1 MNSREFHCL
10 ALFSKCRS
18 LRTLKQI
25 HAFTFKT
32 GLNSDPLVA
41 GKLLLHCAV
50 TLPDS
55 VRYAGRLFLDIR
67 NPDVF
72 MYNTLIRGLSDSDT
86 PSHALLLFVEM
97 RRKSMALPDSF
108 SFAFLLKAA
117 ANCRALRNGLQLH
130 RQAIGYG
137 LDTHLFVGTTLISM
151 YAECASLAFA
161 RQVFD
166 EMIEPNIVAWNA
178 IVAAC
183 FRCEDVKDAE
193 QVFHRMPI
201 KNLTSW
207 NIMLAG
213 YTKAGELRLAR
224 EVFMKMPLKDEVSW
238 SSMIVGFAHNGS
250 FNNAFAFFRELRQ
263 EGMRPNEV
271 SLTGALSA
279 CAQAGAFE
287 FGRILHGFVEKSGF
301 LQIVSVSNA
310 LIDTYSKCGNL
321 DMARLIFDNML
332 ERSVVSWTA
341 MITGLAMHG
350 YGEEAIRLFNE
361 MEESNIK
368 PDGIT
373 FISILYACSHAG
385 LVDLGCS
392 YFSRMVN
399 IYGIEPVIE
408 HYGCIV
414 DLYGRAGKL
423 QQAFDFVSQMPVSPN
438 DIVWRTLLGA
448 CGIHGNLELA
458 GQVKR
463 RLFEL
468 DPENS
473 GDHVLLSNI
482 YAVAGKWKDVATL
495 RRSMTH
501 QKLKKTPGWSM
512 IEVDRIMYSFVA
524 GEKQND
530 IAEEAHQKLR
540 EIMSRLRIEGGYV
553 PEVGSV
559 LHDIEVEEK
568 EDSVSQHSEKLAV
581 AFGMVRLPRGRS
593 IRVVKN
599 LRICRDCHT
608 VMKLIS
614 KVYEVEIVVRD
625 RSRFHS
631 FTHGSCSCRDYW

>member
-1 MNSREFHCL
+1 MNSRELHCL
-10 ALFSKCRS
+10 ALFRKCRS
-18 LRTLKQI
+18 LRIVKQI
-25 HAFTFKT
+25 HAFTFKI

-55 VRYAGRLFLDIR
+55 IHYARRVFLDIR

-72 MYNTLIRGLSDSDT
+72 MYNTLIRGLSDSET
-86 PSHALLLFVEM
+86 PSSALQLFVEM

-117 ANCRALRNGLQLH
+117 ACCRALTNGLQLH
-130 RQAIGYG
+130 CQAIGYG

-151 YAECASLAFA
+151 YAECSSLAFA
-161 RQVFD
+161 RKVFD

-183 FRCEDVKDAE
+183 FRCEDIENAE
-193 QVFHRMPI
+193 QVFLRIPI
-201 KNLTSW
+201 RNLTSW

-213 YTKAGELRLAR
+213 YTKAGELGLAR
-224 EVFMKMPLKDEVSW
+224 EVFMKMPVKDDVSW
-238 SSMIVGFAHNGS
+238 SSMIVGFTHNGD
-250 FNNAFAFFRELRQ
+250 FNNAYAFFRDMRR
-263 EGMRPNEV
+263 EGMRPNE
-271 SLTGALSA
+271 
-279 CAQAGAFE
+279 
-287 FGRILHGFVEKSGF
+287 I
-301 LQIVSVSNA
+301 ISVNNA

-321 DMARLIFDNML
+321 DMACLVFDNML
-332 ERSVVSWTA
+332 ERSAVSWTA
-341 MITGLAMHG
+341 MIAGLAMHG
-350 YGEEAIRLFNE
+350 YGEEAIRLFKE

-423 QQAFDFVSQMPVSPN
+423 QQAFDFVCQMPILPN

-448 CGIHGNLELA
+448 CSIHGSLDLA

-463 RLFEL
+463 QLSKL

-482 YAVAGKWKDVATL
+482 YAVAGKWKDVDTI

-501 QKLKKTPGWSM
+501 HRLKKTPGWSM
-512 IEVDRIMYSFVA
+512 IEVDRITYSFVA

-530 IAEEAHQKLR
+530 IAVEAHQKLR
-540 EIMSRLRIEGGYV
+540 EVMSRLRIEGGYV

-559 LHDIEVEEK
+559 LHDIEIEEK

-581 AFGMVRLPRGRS
+581 AFGIVRLPRGRA

>member
-1 MNSREFHCL
+1 MNSREIQCL
-10 ALFSKCRS
+10 ALFRKCKS
-18 LRTLKQI
+18 LRTVKKI

-32 GLNSDPLVA
+32 GLNSDPLIA

-55 VRYAGRLFLDIR
+55 VRYARRLFLDIR

-72 MYNTLIRGLSDSDT
+72 MYNTLIRGLFDSDT
-86 PSHALLLFVEM
+86 PSNALHLFVEL
-97 RRKSMALPDSF
+97 RRNSMALPDSF
-108 SFAFLLKAA
+108 SFVFLLKAA
-117 ANCRALRNGLQLH
+117 ANCKGLGNGLQLH

-137 LDTHLFVGTTLISM
+137 LDAHLFVGTTLISM
-151 YAECASLAFA
+151 YAECASLASA
-161 RQVFD
+161 RKVFD

-183 FRCEDVKDAE
+183 FRCEDIKDAE
-193 QVFHRMPI
+193 QMFDCMPFR
-201 KNLTSW
+201 NLTSW
-207 NIMLAG
+207 NIVLAG

-224 EVFMKMPLKDEVSW
+224 ETFMKMPVKDDVSW
-238 SSMIVGFAHNGS
+238 SSMIVGFAHNGN
-250 FNNAFAFFRELRQ
+250 FKNAFAFFRELRQ

-271 SLTGALSA
+271 SLTGVLSA
-279 CAQAGAFE
+279 CAQAGAFQ
-287 FGRILHGFVEKSGF
+287 FGRTVHGFVEKSGF
-301 LQIVSVSNA
+301 LQIISVSNA

-321 DMARLIFDNML
+321 GMALFVFDNLL
-332 ERSVVSWTA
+332 EKSVVSWTT
-341 MITGLAMHG
+341 MIAGLAMYG
-350 YGEEAIRLFNE
+350 YGEDAIRLFNE
-361 MEESNIK
+361 MEESNTK

-373 FISILYACSHAG
+373 FISLLYACSHSG
-385 LVDLGCS
+385 LVELGCF

-399 IYGIEPVIE
+399 TYGIEPVVE
-408 HYGCIV
+408 HYGCII

-423 QQAFDFVSQMPVSPN
+423 QQAFDFVCQMPISPN

-448 CGIHGNLELA
+448 CSIHGNLELA
-458 GQVKR
+458 KQVKR
-463 RLFEL
+463 RLSEL
-468 DPENS
+468 DPDNS

-482 YAVAGKWKDVATL
+482 YAVAGKWNDVATL
-495 RRSMTH
+495 RRSMNH
-501 QKLKKTPGWSM
+501 QRLKKTPGWSM

-524 GEKQND
+524 GEQQNNL
-530 IAEEAHQKLR
+530 AEEAQQKLR
-540 EIMSRLRIEGGYV
+540 EIMLRLKIEGGYV

-559 LHDIEVEEK
+559 LHDIEMEEK

-581 AFGMVRLPRGRS
+581 AFGLARLPPRRA

-599 LRICRDCHT
+599 LRICKDCHA

-631 FTHGSCSCRDYW
+631 FTNGSCSCKDYW

>member
-86 PSHALLLFVEM
+86 PSHAFLLFVEM

-581 AFGMVRLPRGRS
+581 AFGMVKLPRGRS